1 MHGSVPEMGF
11 KYDKEQRFF
20 DLEYREAEIT
30 EEIQSSTQPVDI
42 QKCLHAGVLPDCY
55 KGSTISV
62 KLQRRRVISCFIRHE
77 DGRVTCPIGRELFKR
92 QTRQYGTVYTSHE
105 ACHTCPN

>member
-1 MHGSVPEMGF
+1 MHGSVPDVGF

-42 QKCLHAGVLPDCY
+42 QKCLHASVLPDY
-55 KGSTISV
+55 Y
-62 KLQRRRVISCFIRHE
+62 E
-77 DGRVTCPIGRELFKR
+77 
-92 QTRQYGTVYTSHE
+92 
-105 ACHTCPN
+105 

>member
-1 MHGSVPEMGF
+1 MGF

-42 QKCLHAGVLPDCY
+42 QKWLHASVLPY
-55 KGSTISV
+55 YY
-62 KLQRRRVISCFIRHE
+62 E
-77 DGRVTCPIGRELFKR
+77 
-92 QTRQYGTVYTSHE
+92 
-105 ACHTCPN
+105 